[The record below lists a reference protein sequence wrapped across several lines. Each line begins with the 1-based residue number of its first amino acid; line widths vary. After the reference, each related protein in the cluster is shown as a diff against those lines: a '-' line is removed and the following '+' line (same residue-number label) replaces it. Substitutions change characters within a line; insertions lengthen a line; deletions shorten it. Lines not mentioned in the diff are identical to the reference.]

1 MLCSLLPEVETM
13 AKLKAAA
20 QVCEML
26 LLLAGITLLCST
38 ESFKGDGKKQKSLTE
53 KPDPDDFSSWG
64 VGS

>member
-1 MLCSLLPEVETM
+1 M
-13 AKLKAAA
+13 AKLKTAA

-38 ESFKGDGKKQKSLTE
+38 ESFKGDGEKRRTLTE
-53 KPDPDDFSSWG
+53 KPDPDDFSAWG